1 MIYHCCNENRKAA
14 VRNSA
19 LNGIDYLEV
28 LDGAGPPQQT
38 LLIHCLNPLAPAMSF
53 GPAPTASGGPA
64 AGSPINVM
72 IAGGESVQ
80 TISIDWVIEA
90 ALIVTTSPPDVAAL
104 VPVVS
109 ALGDKAN
116 VLVVRTHEPGDFSTY
131 RLRLVNDA
139 AKAATDPFAITEAL
153 SGFDPQLVEVAF
165 SFNAGSGPD
174 FDCAP
179 IVPDC
184 PPAGLPPPP
193 INYLAKDY
201 GSFRTIIL
209 DRLNQLLPGW
219 SGSSEAD
226 LGVALAELF
235 AYVGDHLS
243 YQQDAVATEA
253 YLETARRRV
262 SLRRHALLVDYPVQ
276 EGCNA
281 RVLMH
286 LDLNSNAGT
295 PVFLDR
301 TQIRFYA
308 YAPGMPSSLAP
319 GKGNEEAAILLGM
332 QVFEPMH
339 DAVLYA
345 EHGKLRFYTW
355 GDTNC
360 CLPKGATEATLLGS
374 YPLLQIGDVLIFQEM
389 IGPQTGNPADAD
401 IRHRCAVRLTN
412 VAVRDG
418 KNNPLVD
425 PLYKDSTGNP
435 TNVTEIQ
442 WAKADAL
449 PFPLCISSTYLD
461 AAADQHSVSDVSV
474 AFGNVVLA
482 DHGLSLPDKPLQTV
496 PSPSLYYPPNS
507 AADRCQITAPT
518 PVPVRYRPAIPDSP
532 LTQAVA
538 LTTVP
543 LTGVGNPTTSAPVAL
558 NTAGLAALTAANGF
572 ASLTLRATNP
582 AGWPPY
588 FGVAANA
595 NASNPLNFDLTVVYI
610 PPGGA
615 AGILAQ
621 VPVEKFTN
629 LSLKPADPNYVAAR
643 INAGS
648 RLIQVPQTY
657 VPPAGPLA
665 GFAAAPVM
673 LSITAPVDLTDLG
686 TTKFLTLQP
695 LDPVHWP
702 PLLAVTAQANGLDPT
717 RFDLTVLYNPTSG
730 GAGVTLPVAVERFT
744 DLLLA
749 DVDSL
754 VNPASELIVAEDFAQ
769 GPAASLSAA
778 SLMQF
783 DPQRSAPAITLTG
796 IYGQRTT
803 TWTAEPNLMESG
815 PSDPNFVVEVE
826 SDGSATLLFGDD
838 VNGLTPEAGTAFTA
852 SYRIGNGTAGNVGA
866 DSLIY
871 VSASNVAMQS
881 QIRSCRNPL
890 AATGGTEAET
900 ADQIRRRAPQAFLT
914 QERAVTMAD
923 YEAKTELNPQVD
935 RAAASLRWTGSW
947 YTASI
952 AVEPTGGGNLSTAL
966 GNTLMQNLEPFRLA
980 GQDLELGSP
989 KYVSLQI
996 GLEIGVDPG
1005 YFRADVE
1012 QALLQ
1017 VLSSRSQPNGQ
1028 KGIFYPDN
1036 FSFGQTVYLSPIYA
1050 AARSVAGVI
1059 SVTATAFQPQ
1069 GTATNRYLDAGE
1081 MKLGRLQVARLDN
1094 DRNFPDHGQLT
1105 LVMEGGK

>member
-14 VRNSA
+14 VRQNPA

-38 LLIHCLNPLAPAMSF
+38 LLIHCLNPLSPTVTF

-64 AGSPINVM
+64 AGSPVNVVV
-72 IAGGESVQ
+72 AGGESVQ
-80 TISIDWVIEA
+80 IITIDWVIEA
-90 ALIVTTSPPDVAAL
+90 ALIVTTSPPAVAAL
-104 VPVVS
+104 LPVVN
-109 ALGDKAN
+109 ALHDKAN

-131 RLRLVNDA
+131 HLRLVNDA
-139 AKAATDPFAITEAL
+139 TKVANDPFAITEAL
-153 SGFDPQLVEVAF
+153 SGFDPQLAEVEF
-165 SFNAGSGPD
+165 SFKAGSGPD

-179 IVPDC
+179 IVPDY
-184 PPAGLPPPP
+184 PPAGLPPPPP

-219 SGSSEAD
+219 GGSSEAD

-253 YLETARRRV
+253 YLETARRRL
-262 SLRRHALLVDYPVQ
+262 SLRRHALLVDYAVQ

-281 RVLMH
+281 RVFMH
-286 LDLNSNAGT
+286 LDLSSNAGT
-295 PVFLDR
+295 PVFIDR
-301 TQIRFYA
+301 TQTRFYA
-308 YAPGMPSSLAP
+308 YTPGMPSSLAP
-319 GKGNEEAAILLGM
+319 GAGNEAAAILLGM

-374 YPLLQIGDVLIFQEM
+374 FPKLQIGDVLIFQEM

-401 IRHRCAVRLTN
+401 IRHRCAVRLTH
-412 VAVRDG
+412 VAVQDS

-425 PLYKDSTGNP
+425 PLYKDNTGNP
-435 TNVTEIQ
+435 FKVTEIQ
-442 WAKADAL
+442 WAKADGL
-449 PFPLCISSTYLD
+449 PSPICISSTYLD
-461 AAADQHSVSDVSV
+461 SAGDQHSVSDVSV

-482 DHGLSLPDKPLQTV
+482 DHGLTLSNTPLPTV
-496 PSPSLYYPPNS
+496 PSPRRNYPPNS
-507 AADRCQITAPT
+507 AADRCQVTAPT

-543 LTGVGNPTTSAPVAL
+543 LPGVGNPTTTSTPVPLNAAGLVAL
-558 NTAGLAALTAANGF
+558 NAANGF
-572 ASLTLRATNP
+572 ASLTLRATNS

-595 NASNPLNFDLTVVYI
+595 NASNASNFDLTVVYS

-629 LSLKPADPNYVAAR
+629 LSLNPTDPNYVATR

-673 LSITAPVDLTDLG
+673 LSITAPVGLTDLN
-686 TTKFLTLQP
+686 TTPFLTLQP
-695 LDPVHWP
+695 LNPALWP
-702 PLLAVTAQANGLDPT
+702 TLLGVTAQANSLDAT
-717 RFDLTVLYNPTSG
+717 RFDLTVLYTPAS
-730 GAGVTLPVAVERFT
+730 VALERFT
-744 DLLLA
+744 GLSLA
-749 DVDSL
+749 DVGTL
-754 VNPASELIVAEDFAQ
+754 VNPASDLIFAEDFAQ
-769 GPAASLSAA
+769 GPDPSLAAS

-783 DPQRSAPAITLTG
+783 DPQQSAPAITLTG
-796 IYGQRTT
+796 ISGQRAT

-815 PSDPNFVVEVE
+815 PSDPNFVVEIE

-838 VNGLTPEAGTAFTA
+838 VNGLTPEAGTTFTA
-852 SYRIGNGTAGNVGA
+852 SYRIGNGTTGNVGA

-871 VSASNVAMQS
+871 VSASNVVVQS
-881 QIRSCRNPL
+881 QIHSCRNPL

-900 ADQIRRRAPQAFLT
+900 ADQIRRRAPQAFLS

-952 AVEPTGGGNLSTAL
+952 AVEPKGGGNLSTAL
-966 GNTLMQNLEPFRLA
+966 GNAIMQNLEPFRLA

-989 KYVSLQI
+989 KYVSLEI

-1012 QALLQ
+1012 NALLQ
-1017 VLSSRSQPNGQ
+1017 VLSSRTQPNGQ

-1036 FSFGQTVYLSPIYA
+1036 FRFGQTVYLSPIYA

-1059 SVTATAFQPQ
+1059 SVTATTFQPQ
-1069 GTATNRYLDAGE
+1069 GVATNRYLAAGE

-1094 DRNFPDHGQLT
+1094 DRNFPDHGQLK